1 MDTVHRYSSFEYKII
16 RRKRKTIGIKIT
28 HEGEVII
35 TSPFNISED
44 SILNIVKKK
53 EKWITNKLQL
63 FSQRKIYKD
72 REFKSGEKLLYI
84 GKELE
89 LEIDNLNENKS
100 FNLDNYNL
108 NNDLVKILD
117 KKVIVYIDVNKHNI
131 EDVIRELIIRFY
143 RMEAEKLLK
152 KRTYYYSN
160 IIGVSFNRITVKDQK
175 TIWGS
180 CSSRKNINY
189 SYRLIM
195 APIDIID
202 YVVVHELCHLIHMD
216 HSKAYWDKVESILPD
231 YRDRKQWLK
240 HYGNTLKV

>member
-1 MDTVHRYSSFEYKII
+1 MDRVHRYSSFEYKIT

-28 HEGEVII
+28 QEGEVII
-35 TSPFNISED
+35 TSPFNISEE

-63 FSQRKIYKD
+63 LSQQKSYKD

-89 LEIDNLNENKS
+89 LEIHNLNENKS
-100 FNLDNYNL
+100 LNLDDYNL

-131 EDVIRELIIRFY
+131 EDIIRELVIRFY

-152 KRTYYYSN
+152 ERTYYYSN

-216 HSKAYWDKVESILPD
+216 HSKAYWGKVESILPD
-231 YRDRKQWLK
+231 YRERKQWLK

>member
-1 MDTVHRYSSFEYKII
+1 MDRVHRYSSFEYKII

-28 HEGEVII
+28 QEGEVTI
-35 TSPFNISED
+35 TSPFNISEEN
-44 SILNIVKKK
+44 ILSIVKKK
-53 EKWITNKLQL
+53 EKWIMNKLQL
-63 FSQRKIYKD
+63 FSQQKSCKD
-72 REFKSGEKLLYI
+72 RELKSGEKLLYI

-89 LEIDNLNENKS
+89 LEIHNLNGNKF
-100 FNLDNYNL
+100 FNLGNNNL
-108 NNDLVKILD
+108 IKILD

-131 EDVIRELIIRFY
+131 EDVIRERIIRFY

-152 KRTYYYSN
+152 ERTYYYSN

-180 CSSRKNINY
+180 CSSKKNINY

-216 HSKAYWDKVESILPD
+216 HSKAYWEKVESILPD